1 MTPAQQ
7 AEIPLSIN
15 PHQFLEFLLFSI
27 KGVARRYGKDKKAS
41 LNSRKEKAEEM
52 LRRLTA
58 LQDDLLN
65 ILRAG
70 QNGPVEV
77 AYIGVKA
84 TIESKQKELLD
95 IDTHMSS
102 GK

>member
-1 MTPAQQ
+1 
-7 AEIPLSIN
+7 
-15 PHQFLEFLLFSI
+15 
-27 KGVARRYGKDKKAS
+27 
-41 LNSRKEKAEEM
+41 M

-84 TIESKQKELLD
+84 TIEATQQEILD
-95 IDTHMSS
+95 IDTKLCERALYPVW
-102 GK
+102 G

>member
-1 MTPAQQ
+1 
-7 AEIPLSIN
+7 
-15 PHQFLEFLLFSI
+15 
-27 KGVARRYGKDKKAS
+27 
-41 LNSRKEKAEEM
+41 M

-84 TIESKQKELLD
+84 TIESTQKELLD
-95 IDTHMSS
+95 IDSVNLTHTCQLVS
-102 GK
+102 KCIRTAPPP